1 MEKTASFHGYSNF
14 AECIRP
20 DEGDADKTMY
30 SRVVN
35 IMSHG
40 NYSLYEP
47 VPMMDENKAIFRK
60 LLSDFRKNFPFNSAL
75 FDDPENEAPPA

>member
-1 MEKTASFHGYSNF
+1 GYGSFSD
-14 AECIRP
+14 CIRP
-20 DEGDADKTMY
+20 DDDDPDKTMY

-47 VPMMDENKAIFRK
+47 VDMMNENKAIFRK
-60 LLSDFRKNFPFNSAL
+60 LLRDFLRNFPFNPTL
-75 FDDPENEAPPA
+75 FDDSAAGGGA